1 MPDITTLLAYGP
13 AWTFVA
19 FGLAVA
25 LLVSAARA
33 ERRNE
38 RGES

>member
-1 MPDITTLLAYGP
+1 MIAASIFSYGP

-38 RGES
+38 RGEF